1 MLLTHGGVWMDR
13 QPVGSKKW
21 RPSKW
26 KRLLELVLPALD
38 ELPKELTW
46 SLGGG
51 TALSISLNHRISY
64 DIDIFFQDASA
75 LKFLSPNKN
84 KKIRTLSDDW
94 QQPGNYLK
102 IERPEGDIDFL
113 IARTFSASPHFCHD
127 FKGYE
132 ILVETPAEIIAKKI
146 HYRGSQFSVRDIF
159 DIAAVSQLVPDALP
173 SVSSEIRDALPRV
186 WDRIKL
192 LRKRY
197 DQTIHDAVSPSGP
210 GVNFMDQG
218 VDIAIKALESTI
230 AELDKQ

>member
-1 MLLTHGGVWMDR
+1 MDR
-13 QPVGSKKW
+13 QPDGSKKW

-38 ELPKELTW
+38 ELPAELTW

-64 DIDIFFQDASA
+64 DIDIFFQDTSA

-84 KKIRTLSDDW
+84 MKIRALSDDW
-94 QQPGNYLK
+94 QQTGNYLK

-113 IARTFSASPHFCHD
+113 IARTFSASPHFRHD
-127 FKGYE
+127 FKGKE
-132 ILVETPAEIIAKKI
+132 IFVETPAEIIAKKI

-159 DIAAVSQLVPDALP
+159 EIAAVSEFAPDVLS
-173 SVSSEIRDALPRV
+173 SVSSEIREALPRTV
-186 WDRIKL
+186 DRIKL

-197 DQTIHDAVSPSGP
+197 DQTVHDAVFPSGL
-210 GVNFMDQG
+210 GVTFMDRG

-230 AELDKQ
+230 AELEKQ

>member
-1 MLLTHGGVWMDR
+1 MGR
-13 QPVGSKKW
+13 QPIGSKKW
-21 RPSKW
+21 PTSQW
-26 KRLLELVLPALD
+26 KQLLELVLPALIELPD
-38 ELPKELTW
+38 ELSW

-64 DIDIFFQDASA
+64 DIDIFFQNASA

-84 KKIRTLSDDW
+84 NKIRALSDDW

-113 IARTFSASPHFCHD
+113 ISQTFSASPHFRYD
-127 FKGYE
+127 FMGNE

-159 DIAAVSQLVPDALP
+159 DIAAVSELVPDALW
-173 SVSSEIRDALPRV
+173 SVSSEIRDELPRTL
-186 WDRIKL
+186 DRIKL

-197 DQTIHDAVSPSGP
+197 DQTVHGAVFPSDL

-218 VDIAIKALESTI
+218 IDIAIKALESTI
-230 AELDKQ
+230 ARLERQ

>member
-1 MLLTHGGVWMDR
+1 MGR
-13 QPVGSKKW
+13 QPIGSEKW
-21 RPSKW
+21 RTSKW
-26 KRLLELVLPALD
+26 KRLLELVLPALN
-38 ELPKELTW
+38 ELPDELTW

-84 KKIRTLSDDW
+84 KKIRALSDDW
-94 QQPGNYLK
+94 QQAGNYLK

-113 IARTFSASPHFCHD
+113 IARTFSASPHFHHN
-127 FKGYE
+127 FKGNE

-159 DIAAVSQLVPDALP
+159 DIAAVSQLAPDALP

-197 DQTIHDAVSPSGP
+197 DQTIHDAVLPLGP
-210 GVNFMDQG
+210 GVNFLDQG

>member
-1 MLLTHGGVWMDR
+1 MDR

-21 RPSKW
+21 RTSKW
-26 KRLLELVLPALD
+26 KRLLELVLPALN
-38 ELPKELTW
+38 ELPNELTW

-75 LKFLSPNKN
+75 LKLLSPNKN
-84 KKIRTLSDDW
+84 NKIRALSDDW

-113 IARTFSASPHFCHD
+113 IARTFSASPHFLHD
-127 FKGYE
+127 FMGKE
-132 ILVETPAEIIAKKI
+132 IFVETPAEIIAKKI

-159 DIAAVSQLVPDALP
+159 DIAVVSELAPDALS
-173 SVSSEIRDALPRV
+173 SVSSEIRDALPRT

-197 DQTIHDAVSPSGP
+197 DQTIHDAVFSSGP
-210 GVNFMDQG
+210 GENFMIQG
-218 VDIAIKALESTI
+218 IDIAIKALESTI
-230 AELDKQ
+230 AELEKQ

>member
-1 MLLTHGGVWMDR
+1 MDR
-13 QPVGSKKW
+13 QPDGSKKW
-21 RPSKW
+21 PTSKW
-26 KRLLELVLPALD
+26 KRLLELVLPALN
-38 ELPKELTW
+38 ELPNEMTW
-46 SLGGG
+46 TLGGG

-84 KKIRTLSDDW
+84 NKIRALSDDW

-113 IARTFSASPHFCHD
+113 IARTFSASPYFLHNFM
-127 FKGYE
+127 GRE
-132 ILVETPAEIIAKKI
+132 IFVETPAEIIAKKI

-159 DIAAVSQLVPDALP
+159 DIAVVSELAPDALP
-173 SVSSEIRDALPRV
+173 SVSSEIRDALPRA
-186 WDRIKL
+186 WDRIKR

-197 DQTIHDAVSPSGP
+197 EQTVHGAVFPTGP

-218 VDIAIKALESTI
+218 VEIAIKALESMI
-230 AELDKQ
+230 AELERQK

>member
-1 MLLTHGGVWMDR
+1 MDR

-21 RPSKW
+21 RTSKW
-26 KRLLELVLPALD
+26 KRLLELVLPSLN
-38 ELPKELTW
+38 ELPNELTW

-75 LKFLSPNKN
+75 LRLLSPNKN
-84 KKIRTLSDDW
+84 NKIRALSDDW

-113 IARTFSASPHFCHD
+113 VARTFSASPYFLHD
-127 FKGYE
+127 FMGKE
-132 ILVETPAEIIAKKI
+132 IFVETPAEIIAKKI

-159 DIAAVSQLVPDALP
+159 DIAAVSELAPDALP
-173 SVSSEIRDALPRV
+173 SVSSEIRDALPRT

-192 LRKRY
+192 LRNRY
-197 DQTIHDAVSPSGP
+197 DQTIHDAVFPSELGEK
-210 GVNFMDQG
+210 FMNQG
-218 VDIAIKALESTI
+218 IDIAIKALESTI
-230 AELDKQ
+230 AELEGQE

>member
-1 MLLTHGGVWMDR
+1 MDR

-38 ELPKELTW
+38 ELPGELTW

-84 KKIRTLSDDW
+84 HKIRALSDDW

-113 IARTFSASPHFCHD
+113 IAQTFSASPNFLHD
-127 FKGYE
+127 FMGKK

-146 HYRGSQFSVRDIF
+146 HYRGSQFTIRDIF
-159 DIAAVSQLVPDALP
+159 DIAAVSELAPEALP
-173 SVSSEIRDALPRV
+173 SVSSEIRDALPRT
-186 WDRIKL
+186 WDRINL

-197 DQTIHDAVSPSGP
+197 HQTIYDAVFPSGS
-210 GVNFMDQG
+210 GVNFMDRG

-230 AELDKQ
+230 AALERQ

>member
-1 MLLTHGGVWMDR
+1 MGR
-13 QPVGSKKW
+13 QQIGSKKW
-21 RPSKW
+21 RTSKW
-26 KRLLELVLPALD
+26 KQLLELVLPALD
-38 ELPKELTW
+38 ELSYELPW

-51 TALSISLNHRISY
+51 TALAISLNHRISY

-84 KKIRTLSDDW
+84 KKIRALSDNW

-113 IARTFSASPHFCHD
+113 VARTFSASPHFIHN
-127 FKGYE
+127 FKGKK

-159 DIAAVSQLVPDALP
+159 DIAVVSESVPDALP
-173 SVSSEIRDALPRV
+173 SVASEIRDALLRTCDRV
-186 WDRIKL
+186 KL

-197 DQTIHDAVSPSGP
+197 NQSVHDAVFPSELGKK
-210 GVNFMDQG
+210 FMDRG
-218 VDIAIKALESTI
+218 VDVAIKALETTI
-230 AELDKQ
+230 AELEKQ

>member
-1 MLLTHGGVWMDR
+1 
-13 QPVGSKKW
+13 
-21 RPSKW
+21 
-26 KRLLELVLPALD
+26 LVLPALD
-38 ELPKELTW
+38 ELPNELTW

-64 DIDIFFQDASA
+64 DIDIFFQDVSA

-84 KKIRTLSDDW
+84 NKIRALSDDW

-113 IARTFSASPHFCHD
+113 IAQTFSASPHFLHD
-127 FKGYE
+127 FKGKE
-132 ILVETPAEIIAKKI
+132 IFVETPAEIIAKKI

-159 DIAAVSQLVPDALP
+159 DIAAVSELAPDALP
-173 SVSSEIRDALPRV
+173 SVSSEIRDALPRT
-186 WDRIKL
+186 WDRVKL

-197 DQTIHDAVSPSGP
+197 DQTIHDAVFPSGP
-210 GVNFMDQG
+210 GVKFIDQG

-230 AELDKQ
+230 AELAAQ